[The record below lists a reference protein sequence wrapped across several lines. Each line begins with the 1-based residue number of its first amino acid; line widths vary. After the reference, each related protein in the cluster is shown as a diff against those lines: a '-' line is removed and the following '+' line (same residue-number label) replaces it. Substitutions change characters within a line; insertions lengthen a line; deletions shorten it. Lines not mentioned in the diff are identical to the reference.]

1 MCELMEQDSMN
12 EGFKKGL
19 AVGAAGLLGT
29 AAALT
34 PAFLTKSLDYQ
45 RYPKDIPAQHALAE
59 PPEKAPKETPKE
71 DSRFPIRAANEP
83 EYFGKYI
90 AKSEGIETKIYDD
103 GRGNLTI
110 GIGHMIKPNSRAM
123 FNRLFPEID
132 FDRMVGGK
140 QSITKDQAMVLFMHD
155 LREHLER
162 ARSKFP
168 KFDQYPTYLKAA
180 LLDSVYRGDTGPKT
194 MALIN
199 NDKWEEAAKEY
210 LNRHDYKNR
219 FKLKIRGIGPRMDR
233 NRDAMLYYGQQL
245 KGAE

>member
-1 MCELMEQDSMN
+1 MCELMERDSMD

-19 AVGAAGLLGT
+19 AAGLLG
-29 AAALT
+29 AAALS

-45 RYPKDIPAQHALAE
+45 QRPKDIPAKYALTE
-59 PPEKAPKETPKE
+59 PPKEAPKEPPNR
-71 DSRFPIRAANEP
+71 DPRFPAKVANEP

-90 AKSEGIETKIYDD
+90 AKNEGIETKIYDD
-103 GRGNLTI
+103 GRGNPTI

-132 FDRMVGGK
+132 FDRMVAGK
-140 QSITKDQAMVLFMHD
+140 QSITKDQAMILFMHD

-180 LLDSVYRGDTGPKT
+180 LLDTVYRGDTGPKT
-194 MALIN
+194 LTLIN

-219 FKLKIRGIGPRMDR
+219 FRLGIRGIGPRMDR
-233 NRDAMLYYGQQL
+233 NKDAMLYYGQQF
-245 KGAE
+245 KGTE